1 MGPLKNISVFACVFT
16 FTLWNNIQPTVEN
29 EFIANY
35 SSSLLTNV
43 PKNIPVHTRVL
54 DLSHNRISGL
64 SISEFISLA
73 DLQVLNLSYN
83 LITELD
89 FSVFIFNQDLEYLD
103 LSHNNI
109 FKVYCQI
116 LAYLRHL
123 DLSFNKFTA
132 LPICQEFGNM
142 FHLEYL
148 GLSATMMRRSDFR
161 YIVHLQLHT
170 VFLTLE
176 DFSLYEPQSLTALN
190 TRSLHIVFAAN
201 QNFSFSLL
209 YDGMS
214 TSENLRIV
222 NIRYTLSHKDF
233 PSPSLMLL
241 KKIKTTALM
250 LDTVDLQWSI
260 ILQIFLLIWYS
271 PVEHLTVRNLTFRG
285 PLGELTKY
293 EFLPLLSPLEEIISL
308 GGSMKVLTL
317 EHVRSK
323 VYYFNQAILYRQF
336 SEMNIASLTIYDA
349 YMPHMLCPNRTS
361 SFQYLN
367 FSHNA
372 LTDELF
378 QNCGTLTDLKL
389 LTLRR
394 NKFESLSKV
403 SFMTS
408 RMKSLKYLDMS
419 SNLLSHDAAGVQC
432 QWAESL
438 SELDLSSNQL
448 MDSVFECLPVNI
460 EKLTLQNNQITS
472 VPRGMAELKSLQEL
486 NLASNRLADLPGC
499 SDFTSLE
506 FLNVEMNSI
515 LTPSADFFQSC
526 PKVRE
531 LQAGHNPF
539 KCSCELQDFIRLER
553 QSGGKLFG
561 WPAAYVCEYPE
572 DLRGTQ
578 LKDFH
583 LTELACNMT
592 LLLVTALL
600 LTLVLVAVV
609 AFLCIYVDILWY
621 MRMTWQWTQT
631 KRRAWQNHPKEQGTD
646 LQFHAFI
653 SYSERDSLWVKNELI
668 PNLEKGEG
676 CIQLC
681 QHERNFIPGKSIV
694 ENIINCIEKSYKSIF
709 VLSPNFVQSE
719 WCHYE
724 LYFAHHKLFS
734 ENSNS
739 LILILLEPIP
749 PYIIPARY
757 HKLKA
762 LMAKRTYLE
771 WPKERSKHA
780 LFWANLR
787 AAISIHLPISFE
799 ENEEQSDVTSTS
811 SISAEGLHAGE
822 KGVILTGK

>member
-1 MGPLKNISVFACVFT
+1 MRPLINIYVFACVFT

-43 PKNIPVHTRVL
+43 PKNIPVHTHVL

-64 SISEFISLA
+64 SISEFISLS
-73 DLQVLNLSYN
+73 DLQVLNLSHN

-89 FSVFIFNQDLEYLD
+89 FSVFIFNEDLEYLD

-109 FKVYCQI
+109 LKVYCQT

-132 LPICQEFGNM
+132 LPICQEFRSM
-142 FHLEYL
+142 FDLEYL
-148 GLSATMMRRSDFR
+148 GLSATMIRRSDFR
-161 YIVHLQLHT
+161 YIMHLELHT

-190 TRSLHIVFAAN
+190 TRSLHIIFAAT

-214 TSENLRIV
+214 TAENLKIV
-222 NIRYTLSHKDF
+222 NLLYTLSYKDF
-233 PSPSLMLL
+233 PSPSLTLL
-241 KKIKTTALM
+241 KKIKTTTLM
-250 LDTVDLQWSI
+250 LDTVDLQWAI

-285 PLGELTKY
+285 PLGELTEY
-293 EFLPLLSPLEEIISL
+293 EFLPLLSSVEQLISL
-308 GGSMKVLTL
+308 GGSMKVLTM
-317 EHVRSK
+317 EHVRNK
-323 VYYFNQAILYRQF
+323 VYYFNQEILYRQF
-336 SEMNIASLTIYDA
+336 AEMNIASLTIYDA

-389 LTLRR
+389 LILQR
-394 NKFESLSKV
+394 NKFESLPKI

-408 RMKSLKYLDMS
+408 RMKSLKYLDIS
-419 SNLLSHDAAGVQC
+419 SNLLRHDGADVQC

-438 SELDLSSNQL
+438 TELDLSSNQL
-448 MDSVFECLPVNI
+448 TDAVFECLPVNI
-460 EKLTLQNNQITS
+460 KKLDLENNQITS
-472 VPRGMAELKSLQEL
+472 VPMGMAELKSLTEL
-486 NLASNRLADLPGC
+486 NLASNRLVDLPGC
-499 SDFTSLE
+499 SGFTSLE
-506 FLNVEMNSI
+506 FLNMEMNSI

-553 QSGGKLFG
+553 QSGGKLFD
-561 WPAAYVCEYPE
+561 WPAAYMCEYPE

-583 LTELACNMT
+583 LSELACNTM

-609 AFLCIYVDILWY
+609 AFLCIYLDVPWY

-631 KRRAWQNHPKEQGTD
+631 KRRAWHNNPEEQEAV

-676 CIQLC
+676 CVQLC

-694 ENIINCIEKSYKSIF
+694 ENIITCIEKSYRSIF

-771 WPKERSKHA
+771 WPKERSKRA

-787 AAISIHLPISFE
+787 AAISINLPISFE

-811 SISAEGLHAGE
+811 SISQY
-822 KGVILTGK
+822 VNN

>member
-1 MGPLKNISVFACVFT
+1 MRPLTNIYVFASAFI
-16 FTLWNNIQPTVEN
+16 FMLWNNIQPTVEN

-43 PKNIPVHTRVL
+43 PKNIPVHTHIL

-64 SISEFISLA
+64 SISEFISLS
-73 DLQVLNLSYN
+73 DLQVLNLSRN

-89 FSVFIFNQDLEYLD
+89 LSVFIYNEDLEYLD

-109 FKVYCQI
+109 LKVYCQT
-116 LAYLRHL
+116 LANLRHL
-123 DLSFNKFTA
+123 DMSFNKYTA
-132 LPICQEFGNM
+132 LPICQEFRNM

-148 GLSATMMRRSDFR
+148 GLSATVIRRSDFR
-161 YIVHLQLHT
+161 YFTHLQLHT

-190 TRSLHIVFAAN
+190 TRTLHIVFAAN
-201 QNFSFSLL
+201 RNFSFPLL

-214 TSENLRIV
+214 TSENLKIV
-222 NIRYTLSHKDF
+222 NLRYTSSYKDF
-233 PSPSLMLL
+233 PSPHLTLL
-241 KKIKTTALM
+241 KKIKTTVLM
-250 LDTVDLQWSI
+250 LDTVDLQWPI

-271 PVEHLTVRNLTFRG
+271 PVEHLTVTNLTFRG
-285 PLGELTKY
+285 PLEGLAEY
-293 EFLPLLSPLEEIISL
+293 DFLPLLNSLKQLISL
-308 GGSMKVLTL
+308 DGSMKALTL
-317 EHVRSK
+317 EHVHNK
-323 VYYFNQAILYRQF
+323 VYYFNQEILYRQF
-336 SEMNIASLTIYDA
+336 SEMKIANLTIYDA

-361 SFQYLN
+361 SFQYVN

-378 QNCGTLTDLKL
+378 QNCGTLTDLKYL
-389 LTLRR
+389 ILQR
-394 NKFESLSKV
+394 NKFESLAKV

-408 RMKSLKYLDMS
+408 HMKSLKYLDMS
-419 SNLLSHDAAGVQC
+419 SNLLHHDGADVRC

-448 MDSVFECLPVNI
+448 TDVVFECLPVNI
-460 EKLTLQNNQITS
+460 KTLNLQNNQIAS
-472 VPRGMAELKSLQEL
+472 VPRGVTELKSLAEL

-499 SDFTSLE
+499 SGFSSLE
-506 FLNVEMNSI
+506 FLNTEMNLI

-526 PKVRE
+526 PRVRE

-539 KCSCELQDFIRLER
+539 KCSCELQDFLRLER
-553 QSGGKLFG
+553 RSGGKLAG
-561 WPAAYVCEYPE
+561 WPAAYLCEYPSA
-572 DLRGTQ
+572 LRGTQ

-583 LTELACNMT
+583 LSELACNT
-592 LLLVTALL
+592 ALLLVTALL

-609 AFLCIYVDILWY
+609 AFLCIYLDVPWY
-621 MRMTWQWTQT
+621 VRMTWQWTQT
-631 KRRAWQNHPKEQGTD
+631 KRRAWHSRPEGQETV
-646 LQFHAFI
+646 LQFHAFV
-653 SYSERDSLWVKNELI
+653 SYSERDALWVKNELI
-668 PNLEKGEG
+668 PNLEKGED
-676 CIQLC
+676 CVQLC

-694 ENIINCIEKSYKSIF
+694 ENIITCIEKSYKSIF

-771 WPKERSKHA
+771 WPKERSKRA

-787 AAISIHLPISFE
+787 AAISINLPTYFE
-799 ENEEQSDVTSTS
+799 ANEEESDVTSTS
-811 SISAEGLHAGE
+811 SISQY
-822 KGVILTGK
+822 VNN

>member
-1 MGPLKNISVFACVFT
+1 MGPLTNMYVFACVFT
-16 FTLWNNIQPTVEN
+16 FTLWNYIQPTVEN

-43 PKNIPVHTRVL
+43 PKNIPVHTHVL

-64 SISEFISLA
+64 SISEFISLS

-83 LITELD
+83 LISELD

-109 FKVYCQI
+109 LKVYCQT

-148 GLSATMMRRSDFR
+148 GLSATMIQRSDFR
-161 YIVHLQLHT
+161 YIIHLQLHT
-170 VFLTLE
+170 IFLTLE
-176 DFSLYEPQSLTALN
+176 DFYLYEPQSLTVLN
-190 TRSLHIVFAAN
+190 TRSLHIAFAAN
-201 QNFSFSLL
+201 KNFSFSLL

-214 TSENLRIV
+214 TSENLKIV
-222 NIRYTLSHKDF
+222 NLRYTLSYKDF

-250 LDTVDLQWSI
+250 LDTVDLEWAI

-271 PVEHLTVRNLTFRG
+271 PVEHLTVRNLIFRG
-285 PLGELTKY
+285 PLGVLNEY
-293 EFLPLLSPLEEIISL
+293 GSLPLLSSVEQLISL
-308 GGSMKVLTL
+308 GGSMKALTL
-317 EHVRSK
+317 EHVRNR
-323 VYYFNQAILYRQF
+323 VYYFNQEILYRLF
-336 SEMNIASLTIYDA
+336 AELNIASLTIYDA

-389 LTLRR
+389 LILKR

-419 SNLLSHDAAGVQC
+419 SNLLRHDGADVQC
-432 QWAESL
+432 QWSESL
-438 SELDLSSNQL
+438 TELDLSSNQL
-448 MDSVFECLPVNI
+448 TELVFECLPVNI
-460 EKLTLQNNQITS
+460 KKLDLQNNQISS
-472 VPRGMAELKSLQEL
+472 VAKGMAELKSLKEL

-499 SDFTSLE
+499 SSFTSLE
-506 FLNVEMNSI
+506 LLNAEMNLI

-526 PKVRE
+526 PRVRE

-539 KCSCELQDFIRLER
+539 KCTCELQAFIHLER
-553 QSGGKLFG
+553 QSGGRLFG
-561 WPAAYVCEYPE
+561 WPSAYECEYPE

-583 LTELACNMT
+583 LTELACNT
-592 LLLVTALL
+592 ALLLVTALL

-609 AFLCIYVDILWY
+609 AFLCVYLDVPWYV
-621 MRMTWQWTQT
+621 RMTWQWTQT
-631 KRRAWQNHPKEQGTD
+631 KRRAWHNHPEEQETV

-676 CIQLC
+676 CVQLC

-694 ENIINCIEKSYKSIF
+694 ENIIDCIEKSYKSIF

-739 LILILLEPIP
+739 LILILLEPLP
-749 PYIIPARY
+749 AYIIPARY

-787 AAISIHLPISFE
+787 AAISIDLPISFE
-799 ENEEQSDVTSTS
+799 GNEEQSDVTSTS
-811 SISAEGLHAGE
+811 V
-822 KGVILTGK
+822 GVDVA

>member
-1 MGPLKNISVFACVFT
+1 MGPLTDIYVFACVCT
-16 FTLWNNIQPTVEN
+16 FTLWNNIHLTVEN

-35 SSSLLTNV
+35 SSSLLANV
-43 PKNIPVHTRVL
+43 PENIPVHTHVL

-64 SISEFISLA
+64 GISDFISLS

-83 LITELD
+83 LVTELN
-89 FSVFIFNQDLEYLD
+89 FSVFIFNEDLEYLD

-109 FKVYCQI
+109 LKVYCQA
-116 LAYLRHL
+116 LAYLKHL

-132 LPICQEFGNM
+132 LPICQEFGNIVC
-142 FHLEYL
+142 LEYL
-148 GLSATMMRRSDFR
+148 GLSATMIQRSDFR
-161 YIVHLQLHT
+161 YITHLQLHT

-190 TRSLHIVFAAN
+190 TRSLYIVFAAN
-201 QNFSFSLL
+201 RNFSFPLL

-214 TSENLRIV
+214 TSENLKIV
-222 NIRYTLSHKDF
+222 NLRYTLSYKDF
-233 PSPSLMLL
+233 PSPSLALL
-241 KKIKTTALM
+241 KEIKTTALM
-250 LDTVDLQWSI
+250 LDTVDLQWAI

-271 PVEHLTVRNLTFRG
+271 PVENLTVRNLAFRG
-285 PLGELTKY
+285 PLEELTEY
-293 EFLPLLSPLEEIISL
+293 DFLPLLSSVEQLISL

-317 EHVRSK
+317 EHVRNK
-323 VYYFNQAILYRQF
+323 VYYFNQEILYRQF

-349 YMPHMLCPNRTS
+349 YMSHMLCPNRTS

-367 FSHNA
+367 FSRNA

-389 LTLRR
+389 LILHR
-394 NKFESLSKV
+394 NKFESLPKV

-408 RMKSLKYLDMS
+408 HMKSLKYLDMS
-419 SNLLSHDAAGVQC
+419 SNLLHHERADVQC

-438 SELDLSSNQL
+438 TELDLSSNQL
-448 MDSVFECLPVNI
+448 TDAVFECLPVNI
-460 EKLTLQNNQITS
+460 QTLDLQNNQINS
-472 VPRGMAELKSLQEL
+472 VPRGMAELKALKEL

-499 SDFTSLE
+499 GGFTSLE

-526 PKVRE
+526 PRVRE
-531 LQAGHNPF
+531 LQAGKNPF
-539 KCSCELQDFIRLER
+539 KCSCELRDFIHGER
-553 QSGGKLFG
+553 QSGGRLFG
-561 WPAAYVCEYPE
+561 WPAAYMCEYPE
-572 DLRGTQ
+572 DLRGMQ

-583 LTELACNMT
+583 LSELACNT
-592 LLLVTALL
+592 VLLLVTALL
-600 LTLVLVAVV
+600 LTLVLVGVV
-609 AFLCIYVDILWY
+609 AFLCIYLDVLWY
-621 MRMTWQWTQT
+621 VRMTWQWTQT
-631 KRRAWQNHPKEQGTD
+631 KRRAWQNHPAEQETV
-646 LQFHAFI
+646 LQFHAFV
-653 SYSERDSLWVKNELI
+653 SYSERDALWVKDELI

-676 CIQLC
+676 CVQLC

-771 WPKERSKHA
+771 WPKERSKRA

-787 AAISIHLPISFE
+787 AAININLPISFE
-799 ENEEQSDVTSTS
+799 AYEEQSDVTSTS
-811 SISAEGLHAGE
+811 SISQY
-822 KGVILTGK
+822 TNN

>member
-1 MGPLKNISVFACVFT
+1 MRPLTNIYVFACVFT
-16 FTLWNNIQPTVEN
+16 FMLWDNIKPTMEN
-29 EFIANY
+29 GFIANY
-35 SSSLLTNV
+35 SSSLLTDV
-43 PKNIPVHTRVL
+43 PKNIPVHTHVL

-64 SISEFISLA
+64 SVSEFISLST
-73 DLQVLNLSYN
+73 LQALNLSHN

-89 FSVFIFNQDLEYLD
+89 LTVFIFNEDLEYLD
-103 LSHNNI
+103 LSYNNI
-109 FKVYCQI
+109 SKVNCHT

-142 FHLEYL
+142 FCLEYL
-148 GLSATMMRRSDFR
+148 GLSATMIRRSDFR
-161 YIVHLQLHT
+161 YIIHLQLHT

-201 QNFSFSLL
+201 QNFHFPLL
-209 YDGMS
+209 YDGMI
-214 TSENLRIV
+214 TSENLKIV
-222 NIRYTLSHKDF
+222 NIRYNLSYKDF
-233 PSPSLMLL
+233 PSPSLMLPE
-241 KKIKTTALM
+241 KIKATFLM
-250 LDTVDLQWSI
+250 LETVDLQWTI
-260 ILQIFLLIWYS
+260 ILEIFVLIWYS
-271 PVEHLTVRNLTFRG
+271 PVEYLTVRNLSFWG
-285 PLGELTKY
+285 PLGDLTKT
-293 EFLPLLSPLEEIISL
+293 EFLTLLSSLEQLISSD
-308 GGSMKVLTL
+308 GSMKMLTL
-317 EHVRSK
+317 EHVRNK
-323 VYYFNQAILYRQF
+323 LYYFNQETLYRQF
-336 SEMNIASLTIYDA
+336 SEMNIAGLTIYDA

-378 QNCGTLTDLKL
+378 QNCGTLADLKL
-389 LTLRR
+389 LILQR
-394 NKFESLSKV
+394 NKFESLPKV

-408 RMKSLKYLDMS
+408 SMKSLKYLDMS
-419 SNLLSHDAAGVQC
+419 DNLLSHDAADVQC

-438 SELDLSSNQL
+438 AELDLSSNQL
-448 MDSVFECLPVNI
+448 TDTVFECLPVNVR
-460 EKLTLQNNQITS
+460 KLSLQNNQISS
-472 VPRGMAELKSLQEL
+472 VPKGMAELKSLEEL

-499 SDFTSLE
+499 SRFTSLE
-506 FLNVEMNSI
+506 FLNVEMNLI
-515 LTPSADFFQSC
+515 FTPSADFFQSC
-526 PKVRE
+526 PRVRE

-553 QSGGKLFG
+553 QSGRKLFD
-561 WPAAYVCEYPE
+561 WPAAYTCEYPE
-572 DLRGTQ
+572 ELRGTQ

-583 LTELACNMT
+583 LSELACNT
-592 LLLVTALL
+592 VLLLVTALL

-609 AFLCIYVDILWY
+609 AFLCIYLDVPWY
-621 MRMTWQWTQT
+621 VRMTWQWTQT
-631 KRRAWQNHPKEQGTD
+631 KRRAWHNRPEEQESV

-676 CIQLC
+676 RVQLC
-681 QHERNFIPGKSIV
+681 QHERNFIPGKTIV

-739 LILILLEPIP
+739 LILILLEPIAP
-749 PYIIPARY
+749 HVIPARY

-771 WPKERSKHA
+771 WPKERSKHP

-787 AAISIHLPISFE
+787 AAISINLPTAFE
-799 ENEEQSDVTSTS
+799 ANEEQSDATSTS
-811 SISAEGLHAGE
+811 SL
-822 KGVILTGK
+822 